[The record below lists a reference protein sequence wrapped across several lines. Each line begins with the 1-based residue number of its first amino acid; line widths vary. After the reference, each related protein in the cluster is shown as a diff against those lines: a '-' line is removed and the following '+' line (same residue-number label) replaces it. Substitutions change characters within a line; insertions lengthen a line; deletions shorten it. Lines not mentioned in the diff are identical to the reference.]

1 MMMMMMMAMMNT
13 MTRMTVIN
21 MTMMMMTVRW
31 RRRSR
36 KELRLY
42 PYIWHALV
50 LSSTYDYAEHGDFRP
65 PDMKQPDRAEEG
77 AVWYRK
83 RTRNA

>member
-1 MMMMMMMAMMNT
+1 MMMIMAMMNT

-21 MTMMMMTVRW
+21 MMMMMMVRW

-50 LSSTYDYAEHGDFRP
+50 LSSNYDYAEHGDFRP
-65 PDMKQPDRAEEG
+65 PDMKQPDRTEEG
-77 AVWYRK
+77 AMWYRK